1 MQIRWWNSFNV
12 LAVIL
17 FAIGIIGAFS
27 GGRMVFDPGR
37 AQSGKE
43 WIIYL
48 VAGGL
53 MLINGLLP
61 TGSPQHVHDHP
72 QNTPGKNVTPA
83 GETPAAAE

>member
-27 GGRMVFDPGR
+27 AGRMVFDPGR
-37 AQSGKE
+37 AQTGKE

-53 MLINGLLP
+53 MLVNGLLP
-61 TGSPQHVHDHP
+61 SGTPQSPQDHHHDA
-72 QNTPGKNVTPA
+72 PGKSGPPV
-83 GETPAAAE
+83 GETPAGVE